1 VILEFEELKEALR
14 RIDDA
19 LRAIL
24 YALQRQEHRLR
35 RIEDDLAPKA
45 LQSSGAIVTSKG

>member
-1 VILEFEELKEALR
+1 MSDFVAVEDTLR

-24 YALQRQEHRLR
+24 HALHKQEHRLR